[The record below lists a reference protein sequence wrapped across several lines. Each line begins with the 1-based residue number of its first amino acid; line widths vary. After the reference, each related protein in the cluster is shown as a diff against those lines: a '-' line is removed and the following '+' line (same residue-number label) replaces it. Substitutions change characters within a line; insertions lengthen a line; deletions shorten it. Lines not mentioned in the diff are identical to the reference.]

1 MQFIELTEIIGNQE
15 KKRWFN
21 SENIQ
26 SMQKQDAYT
35 VLFMSANDAGFK
47 IKESPEQIIKLINK
61 TKESKR
67 KNYHEHQNL

>member
-1 MQFIELTEIIGNQE
+1 MIFMQFIELTEIIGKQE

-35 VLFMSANDAGFK
+35 VLFMSTNGAGFK
-47 IKESPEQIIKLINK
+47 IKKSPEQIMELISK
-61 TKESKR
+61 TKEI
-67 KNYHEHQNL
+67 